1 MEHTL
6 WAADVAQN
14 TLLPDARLNQRLA
27 QILDTYATQ
36 PTVSIPQACEDWA
49 TTKATYRFLGNP
61 RVTDDLLLDGVCRTT
76 ALACLG
82 RPVLLLVQD
91 TTTLN
96 FTTSCPVAELGPI
109 DSQSL
114 ARGLHAHSCLA
125 LTESGEMLGL
135 LSMQRWVRPKAGE
148 ARAPNQK
155 ESYKWIAGLDEARAA
170 LGEAASGAPL
180 PRLIH
185 VMDREGDCQ
194 DVMQAI
200 EDAGDS
206 AIIRCVQNRLVAG
219 PIRRAHEAV
228 RAQTLLGR
236 DWVEVPR
243 GPGEAKRTAV
253 VEVRSLKVTLMPNHE
268 KYPHAWPMEWSL
280 VEVWEADPPPGIEPL
295 HWLLWTKEPAAT
307 VEEALEVVRK
317 YRKRWPVEEFHLTLK
332 SGCRIEEL
340 QLESWEA
347 LQNAVVLYAA
357 VATRIVR
364 LRDKSRREP
373 EADAREM
380 LEEDECEVLRARCD
394 PRKKVKG
401 MLTLGQA
408 VLWIGK
414 LGGHLNR
421 KRDGMPGVRSLWR
434 GLSVLDIMVQGYR
447 LARRMRE

>member
-27 QILDTYATQ
+27 QILHTYASQ
-36 PTVSIPQACEDWA
+36 PTVSIPQACDDWA
-49 TTKATYRFLGNP
+49 ATKATYRFLGNP

-76 ALACLG
+76 ALACLDQT
-82 RPVLLLVQD
+82 VLLLVQD
-91 TTTLN
+91 TTSLN

-109 DSQSL
+109 DSQNL
-114 ARGLHAHSCLA
+114 ARGIHVHSCLA
-125 LTESGEMLGL
+125 FTESGEMLGL
-135 LSMQRWVRPKAGE
+135 LSLQRWVRPKTGE
-148 ARAPNQK
+148 AKPDQK

-170 LGEAASGAPL
+170 LGEASSGAPL

-185 VMDREGDCQ
+185 IMDREGDCQ

-206 AIIRCVQNRLVAG
+206 AIIRCVQNRLVEG

-228 RAQTLLGR
+228 REQPLLGR

-243 GPGEAKRTAV
+243 RPGEAKRTAV
-253 VEVRSLKVTLMPNHE
+253 VEVRSLKVTLKPNHE

-280 VEVWEADPPPGIEPL
+280 VEVWEADSPPETEAL

-307 VEEALEVVRK
+307 VEEALEVVRN
-317 YRKRWPVEEFHLTLK
+317 YRKRWPVEEYHLTLK
-332 SGCRIEEL
+332 SGCRIEGL
-340 QLESWEA
+340 QMESWGA
-347 LQNAVVLYAA
+347 LQNALVLYAA
-357 VATRIVR
+357 VATRIVQ

-373 EADAREM
+373 EIDARKM
-380 LEEDECEVLRARCD
+380 LGEDECEVLRARCD
-394 PRKKVKG
+394 PKKKVKG
-401 MLTLGQA
+401 TLTLRQA
-408 VLWIGK
+408 VLWIGR

-421 KRDGMPGVRSLWR
+421 KGDGMPGVRTLWK
-434 GLSVLDIMVQGYR
+434 GLSALDSMVQGYR
-447 LARRMRE
+447 LARRLLR